1 MKRPFWKRRAVWILA
16 AVALVVVVILTRAD
30 LSGSRFDIDVNSG
43 RTREQSFVLGWLVRT
58 RVDDTPFSKLADEFS
73 LSREPPD
80 WRFVSAVS
88 RCAWL
93 TTLRECG
100 VYGEAAVVCK
110 SVGMFFELYEQEGR
124 KHAGKRDVIQRFLQL
139 MQKGE
144 LDEMR
149 EELQGILNVM

>member
-16 AVALVVVVILTRAD
+16 AVALVAVVVLTRWD
-30 LSGSRFDIDVNSG
+30 LVRSRFDIDINSG

-58 RVDDTPFSKLADEFS
+58 RVSDTPFSRLADEFS

-110 SVGMFFELYEQEGR
+110 SVGMLFELYEHEGQEY
-124 KHAGKRDVIQRFLQL
+124 AGKRDVIELFLIEPHVSN
-139 MQKGE
+139 GTHS
-144 LDEMR
+144 
-149 EELQGILNVM
+149 